1 MRDTKFF
8 QPCDIRGWCVVI
20 FERQQRFNEGA
31 CKEMIQGLVKA
42 TREVGEY
49 SETSMQHEYLY
60 L

>member
-1 MRDTKFF
+1 M
-8 QPCDIRGWCVVI
+8 VI